1 METVTVREVRL
12 NFRRVLSRRTP
23 VLVTRTGKPVAA
35 VVPLHGDAEVE
46 DFLLANSPRIGRLLR
61 AAERDL
67 AQGHT
72 VSLEAYLARHR
83 SR

>member
-1 METVTVREVRL
+1 MDSVTVREVRL
-12 NFRRVLSRRTP
+12 HLSRVLRKHAP
-23 VLVTRTGKPVAA
+23 VLVTHTGKPVAA
-35 VVPLHGDAEVE
+35 VVPLHTDADVE
-46 DFLLANSPRIGRLLR
+46 DFILANSPRIGRMLK

-67 AQGHT
+67 AKGRT